1 METLPPEPWG
11 SPGDGKTWSSTSQEV
26 ERTQPTHAVKAVVLS
41 QVLKFQVGIKYLIET
56 ISTYNL
62 WSLNAFPLCFPEAR
76 TNLIFSSFARKLSED
91 YNLPATNTI
100 NL

>member
-1 METLPPEPWG
+1 MADPGARGGEDETHRAL
-11 SPGDGKTWSSTSQEV
+11 
-26 ERTQPTHAVKAVVLS
+26 KAVVLF
-41 QVLKFQVGIKYLIET
+41 QLLKFQVGIKYLIET

-62 WSLNAFPLCFPEAR
+62 WSLNAFPLCSPEAR